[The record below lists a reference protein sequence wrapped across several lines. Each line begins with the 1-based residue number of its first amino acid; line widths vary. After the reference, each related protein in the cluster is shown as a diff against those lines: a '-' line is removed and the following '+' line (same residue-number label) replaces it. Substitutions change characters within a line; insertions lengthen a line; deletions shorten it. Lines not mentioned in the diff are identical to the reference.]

1 MGAGASFDVDP
12 SMETGSDM
20 YGGSYFCHQCR
31 RPTRV
36 DTSDGISCSTCLSTF
51 VEEMPPNSTRGTYE
65 GAMMLAGGSHSNENS
80 IIPAPRGRY
89 YSNLSDDQN
98 RRLANAAI
106 MLRLL
111 EAQLRDELDNL
122 QMLQAQ
128 RDQQEKKIKPLTKI
142 MKRKLREIPL
152 SLDQICSQ
160 PSCPICS
167 EDFVVDETTLCLP
180 CSHLF
185 HKNCVMQ
192 WLESKKTCPIC
203 RYEMTNSVSTI
214 EELERLTF
222 KELVELLEEI
232 YSEND
237 IATDNVDRVVLNVTS
252 QSHRETASIVHQE
265 MEKFHQP
272 IIEEHEDSEGSAV
285 RDTSSMYD
293 STEFS
298 NMIRR
303 HLLAMGPSSDDRSA
317 SDNAFDDS
325 MPSLTYTQPR
335 MLPRLIVTN
344 RPESLNAYDSSG
356 ITGGGRTTSSYA
368 IGNTY
373 VLRSDGRAHVVST
386 PETRMAYQES
396 HNNNDID

>member
-1 MGAGASFDVDP
+1 
-12 SMETGSDM
+12 
-20 YGGSYFCHQCR
+20 
-31 RPTRV
+31 
-36 DTSDGISCSTCLSTF
+36 
-51 VEEMPPNSTRGTYE
+51 MPPNSTRGTYD
-65 GAMMLAGGSHSNENS
+65 GAMMLAGGSHENA
-80 IIPAPRGRY
+80 IAIPPPRGRY
-89 YSNLSDDQN
+89 YSNLSEEQN

-128 RDQQEKKIKPLTKI
+128 RDQNEKKVKPLTKI

-152 SLDQICSQ
+152 NLDQICSQ

-167 EDFVVDETTLCLP
+167 EDFAVEEITLCLP

-185 HKNCVMQ
+185 HKDCVMQ

-214 EELERLTF
+214 EELERLSF
-222 KELVELLEEI
+222 KELNVLLEDI
-232 YSEND
+232 YGENGILMD
-237 IATDNVDRVVLNVTS
+237 DPNRVDLNIASL
-252 QSHRETASIVHQE
+252 SHRENATIVHQE
-265 MEKFHQP
+265 SEKYHLS
-272 IIEEHEDSEGSAV
+272 IDETHDESEGSSM
-285 RDTSSMYD
+285 RDTTPLYD
-293 STEFS
+293 NTEFS

-303 HLLAMGPSSDDRSA
+303 HLMALGPNMEDRSD
-317 SDNAFDDS
+317 STQDDDVS
-325 MPSLTYTQPR
+325 TRTHLQPR
-335 MLPRLIVTN
+335 MRPRLVVPG
-344 RPESLNAYDSSG
+344 RLDSLNSFESSG
-356 ITGGGRTTSSYA
+356 FSGVGRTTNSYA

-396 HNNNDID
+396 RNHHEID

>member
-12 SMETGSDM
+12 SMEMGSDIRA
-20 YGGSYFCHQCR
+20 SDTTHFCHQCR

-36 DTSDGISCSTCLSTF
+36 DTSLDGISCSTCLSSF
-51 VEEMPPNSTRGTYE
+51 VEEIPPNSTRGTYD
-65 GAMMLAGGSHSNENS
+65 GAMMLAGGSHSNENTMTL
-80 IIPAPRGRY
+80 PAPRGRY
-89 YSNLSDDQN
+89 YSNLSEDQN

-128 RDQQEKKIKPLTKI
+128 RDQNEKKIKPLTNI

-167 EDFVVDETTLCLP
+167 EDFVVDEISLCLP

-185 HKNCVMQ
+185 HKDCVMQ
-192 WLESKKTCPIC
+192 WLESKRTCPIC

-214 EELERLTF
+214 EELERLSF
-222 KELVELLEEI
+222 KELVSLLEEI

-237 IATDNVDRVVLNVTS
+237 IVSDNPDRVELNTTS
-252 QSHRETASIVHQE
+252 LSHRENATLVHQE
-265 MEKFHQP
+265 IEKYHQP
-272 IIEEHEDSEGSAV
+272 IDEVHDDNEGHVA
-285 RDTSSMYD
+285 RDTTSLYD
-293 STEFS
+293 NTEFS

-303 HLLAMGPSSDDRSA
+303 HLLVLGPSTEDMTDSTQ
-317 SDNAFDDS
+317 DDS
-325 MPSLTYTQPR
+325 MPTRTHLQPR
-335 MLPRLIVTN
+335 MLPRLIVSG
-344 RPESLNAYDSSG
+344 RPESLNTYDSSG
-356 ITGGGRTTSSYA
+356 FAGSRSYA

-373 VLRSDGRAHVVST
+373 VLRSDGRAQVVST
-386 PETRMAYQES
+386 PETRMSYQENRNS
-396 HNNNDID
+396 NEID